1 MWLRGGGQDGGG
13 TGWAWRQVVA
23 GQGAVGGGD
32 RPSLRDATSRIHG
45 NMLCRMLPS
54 GPRQGPRISAA
65 VPTVAGVSP
74 QVSSSAA
81 KFPKSA

>member
-23 GQGAVGGGD
+23 GRGGGGED
-32 RPSLRDATSRIHG
+32 RPPLRDATSRIHG

>member
-23 GQGAVGGGD
+23 GQGAGGGD